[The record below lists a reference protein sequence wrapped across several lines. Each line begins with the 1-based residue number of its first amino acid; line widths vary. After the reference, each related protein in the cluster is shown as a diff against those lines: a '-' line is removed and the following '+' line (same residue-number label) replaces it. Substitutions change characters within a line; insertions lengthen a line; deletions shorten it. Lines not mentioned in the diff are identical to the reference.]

1 LVRAATRTLLQIENQ
16 KSKIENHMNYP
27 PLTPELII
35 RAYCQGAFP
44 MARSRRGPIEWFSPD
59 PRGILPLDAF
69 HVPKS
74 LARRVRSGRFH
85 ITFDRAFERVITA
98 CSEPRPYEE
107 QTWISPGIIRAYT
120 RLHPMGIAHSVEA
133 WLPPPP
139 EVEEA
144 AQQPPPPATEFDASS
159 WQLVGGLYGLA
170 LGGAFFG
177 ESMFAAAPD
186 ASKVAFVTLVR
197 QLSRWGIDLVDCQVH
212 TDHLERFGAEEWPR
226 ATFLAALKKALEL
239 PTRRGAWRL
248 DAIAEEAGSA
258 ED

>member
-1 LVRAATRTLLQIENQ
+1 
-16 KSKIENHMNYP
+16 MNYP

-44 MARSRRGPIEWFSPD
+44 MARSRRGPIEWYSPD

-177 ESMFAAAPD
+177 ESMFSRTTD
-186 ASKVAFVTLVR
+186 ASRVCLVH
-197 QLSRWGIDLVDCQVH
+197 LVEHLKQRGYVLLDAQVSNP
-212 TDHLERFGAEEWPR
+212 HLEQFGAIEIPREEYLNR
-226 ATFLAALKKALEL
+226 LRAALK
-239 PTRRGAWRL
+239 L
-248 DAIAEEAGSA
+248 DVTW
-258 ED
+258 